1 MMFSQRLM
9 VILMFIGCKYHSLS
23 LISTAYA
30 VSVNYT
36 RQDVLNPQDYHA
48 YITRFN
54 SEDDELYQQH
64 IPNHD
69 SWRFLE
75 RNIPLFDCPDKELE
89 MTYYFR
95 WWTYRKHIKRVDAV
109 YNSSDA
115 VESTLKYVITEFLP
129 NVSWSGKFNTIS
141 AAAAHHIKGFLIL
154 EISSCFDFHQKTLLT
169 YHTST
174 QYLIVIVPTL

>member
-1 MMFSQRLM
+1 MC
-9 VILMFIGCKYHSLS
+9 IGCNHPSSSFL
-23 LISTAYA
+23 STADA
-30 VSVNYT
+30 VSMNYT
-36 RQDVLNPQDYHA
+36 RHDVLNPEDYQA

-69 SWRFLE
+69 SWHFLE
-75 RNIPLFDCPDKELE
+75 KNIPLFDCPDKELE

-109 YNSSDA
+109 YSTSDA
-115 VESTLKYVITEFLP
+115 VKSTLKYVITEFLP

-141 AAAAHHIKGFLIL
+141 AAAAHHIKGSLL
-154 EISSCFDFHQKTLLT
+154 PEISNCIYCHQKTLFI
-169 YHTST
+169 YRIWP
-174 QYLIVIVPTL
+174 QYLIVIVSTLQ